1 MQRPEFVT
9 LLGGKASD
17 DDKFLL
23 AGQPA
28 DRREYRRAFTVLG
41 ALFAASVIVAPFASV
56 RLPTVAA
63 LIPVFGTGILMTD
76 MITAALLF
84 AQFSIVRWRA
94 LLVLASGYCFTA
106 LIVIPHAL
114 TFPAAFSPTSIIG
127 GGLQTTPWLYVVWHA
142 ALPLAVIMYALL
154 KDTRSESRLAQG
166 SLGFAIAFSV
176 AAVVASVAGITWVT
190 VVHHEI
196 LPVMLLGSPV
206 RLSLFGQ
213 AMFVTVIFL
222 GAVAIVLLWN
232 RRRSVLDLWLM
243 VTVSVLVLE
252 IVLNG
257 VFSSVR
263 FSIGFYAGRIY
274 SFLTGAI
281 VLVVLLSETTTLYP
295 KLARSIRMRHHEREG
310 LHLSMDVTAAS
321 IAHEVNQPL
330 AAIVTNSEATIRWLS
345 KSPPNLNE
353 ALEGLRTVI
362 RDGNRASEIIA
373 GIRAVFNRNTRE
385 KVSVNSNE
393 IIRETIALFQSELQ
407 NGRVSVRT
415 GLMEGLPRVV
425 ADKVQLQ
432 QVILNLIANAVD
444 AMNSVSDRTRVLHVR
459 SELDRSDGVLIM
471 VEDSGPGIAP
481 KDIDRIFEPFFT
493 TKSSGMGMGL
503 SICRSIIEA
512 HGGRLTAST
521 GQPHGSVFRIVLPAQ
536 DAGS

>member
-1 MQRPEFVT
+1 
-9 LLGGKASD
+9 
-17 DDKFLL
+17 
-23 AGQPA
+23 
-28 DRREYRRAFTVLG
+28 
-41 ALFAASVIVAPFASV
+41 LF
-56 RLPTVAA
+56 
-63 LIPVFGTGILMTD
+63 
-76 MITAALLF
+76 
-84 AQFSIVRWRA
+84 
-94 LLVLASGYCFTA
+94 YA
-106 LIVIPHAL
+106 LIVVPHAL
-114 TFPAAFSPTSIIG
+114 TFPGAFSPTSVIG
-127 GGLQTTPWLYVVWHA
+127 GGVQTTPWLYVVWHA
-142 ALPLAVIMYALL
+142 ALPVAVILYALL

-166 SLGFAIAFSV
+166 SVGFAVAFSV

-213 AMFVTVIFL
+213 TMFVMVIFL
-222 GAVAIVLLWN
+222 GAVAILLLWS

-257 VFSSVR
+257 VFSNVR
-263 FSIGFYAGRIY
+263 FSIGFYAGRVY

-295 KLARSIRMRHHEREG
+295 KLARSIRMRRHDREG

-330 AAIVTNSEATIRWLS
+330 TAIVTNSEATIRWLS
-345 KSPPNLNE
+345 KSPPNLHE
-353 ALEGLRTVI
+353 ALEGLRTVV
-362 RDGNRASEIIA
+362 RDGNRASEIIT
-373 GIRAVFNRNTRE
+373 GVRAMFNRSTTE
-385 KVSVNSNE
+385 KVPVNSNDV
-393 IIRETIALFQSELQ
+393 IRETIALLQSELQ
-407 NGRVSVRT
+407 NRRVSVRT
-415 GLMEGLPRVV
+415 GLVEELPRVV

-444 AMNSVSDRTRVLHVR
+444 AMSSVSDRTRVLHVR
-459 SELDRSDGVLIM
+459 SELDRSDGVLIT

-521 GQPHGSVFRIVLPAQ
+521 CQPHGSVFRIVLPAQ
-536 DAGS
+536 DPLAREA

>member
-1 MQRPEFVT
+1 
-9 LLGGKASD
+9 
-17 DDKFLL
+17 
-23 AGQPA
+23 
-28 DRREYRRAFTVLG
+28 
-41 ALFAASVIVAPFASV
+41 
-56 RLPTVAA
+56 
-63 LIPVFGTGILMTD
+63 
-76 MITAALLF
+76 
-84 AQFSIVRWRA
+84 
-94 LLVLASGYCFTA
+94 
-106 LIVIPHAL
+106 
-114 TFPAAFSPTSIIG
+114 
-127 GGLQTTPWLYVVWHA
+127 
-142 ALPLAVIMYALL
+142 
-154 KDTRSESRLAQG
+154 
-166 SLGFAIAFSV
+166 
-176 AAVVASVAGITWVT
+176 
-190 VVHHEI
+190 
-196 LPVMLLGSPV
+196 
-206 RLSLFGQ
+206 
-213 AMFVTVIFL
+213 
-222 GAVAIVLLWN
+222 
-232 RRRSVLDLWLM
+232 
-243 VTVSVLVLE
+243 
-252 IVLNG
+252 
-257 VFSSVR
+257 
-263 FSIGFYAGRIY
+263 
-274 SFLTGAI
+274 
-281 VLVVLLSETTTLYP
+281 LLSETTTLYP

-353 ALEGLRTVI
+353 ALEGLRTVV

-521 GQPHGSVFRIVLPAQ
+521 GQSHGSVFRIVLPAQ

>member
-1 MQRPEFVT
+1 M
-9 LLGGKASD
+9 
-17 DDKFLL
+17 
-23 AGQPA
+23 
-28 DRREYRRAFTVLG
+28 
-41 ALFAASVIVAPFASV
+41 
-56 RLPTVAA
+56 
-63 LIPVFGTGILMTD
+63 
-76 MITAALLF
+76 
-84 AQFSIVRWRA
+84 
-94 LLVLASGYCFTA
+94 
-106 LIVIPHAL
+106 
-114 TFPAAFSPTSIIG
+114 
-127 GGLQTTPWLYVVWHA
+127 QTTPWLYIVWHA
-142 ALPLAVIMYALL
+142 ALPLAVILYALL

-166 SLGFAIAFSV
+166 SVGLSVAFSV
-176 AAVVASVAGITWVT
+176 AAVVALVAGITWVT

-196 LPVMLLGSPV
+196 LPAMLLGSPV

-213 AMFVTVIFL
+213 AMFVMVIFL
-222 GAVAIVLLWN
+222 GAVAIVLLWI
-232 RRRSVLDLWLM
+232 RRRSVLDLWLL

-257 VFSSVR
+257 VFSNVR

-295 KLARSIRMRHHEREG
+295 KLARSIRMRRHEREG
-310 LHLSMDVTAAS
+310 RHLSMDATAAS

-330 AAIVTNSEATIRWLS
+330 AAIVTNSDAAIRWLS
-345 KSPPNLNE
+345 KSPPNLDE
-353 ALEGLRTVI
+353 ALAGLRTVV
-362 RDGNRASEIIA
+362 RDGNRASEIVSS
-373 GIRAVFNRNTRE
+373 IRAMFNRSTTE
-385 KVSVNSNE
+385 KVSLNSNE
-393 IIRETIALFQSELQ
+393 VIRETIALFQSELQ

-415 GLMEGLPRVV
+415 GLMEGLPPVV

-444 AMNSVSDRTRVLHVR
+444 AMSSVSERTRVLHVR
-459 SELDRSDGVLIM
+459 SELDRSDGVLIT

-481 KDIDRIFEPFFT
+481 KDTDRIFEPFFT

-512 HGGRLTAST
+512 HGGRLTASA

-536 DAGS
+536 EALAREA

>member
-1 MQRPEFVT
+1 
-9 LLGGKASD
+9 
-17 DDKFLL
+17 
-23 AGQPA
+23 
-28 DRREYRRAFTVLG
+28 
-41 ALFAASVIVAPFASV
+41 
-56 RLPTVAA
+56 
-63 LIPVFGTGILMTD
+63 
-76 MITAALLF
+76 
-84 AQFSIVRWRA
+84 
-94 LLVLASGYCFTA
+94 
-106 LIVIPHAL
+106 
-114 TFPAAFSPTSIIG
+114 
-127 GGLQTTPWLYVVWHA
+127 
-142 ALPLAVIMYALL
+142 
-154 KDTRSESRLAQG
+154 LAQG
-166 SLGFAIAFSV
+166 SVGFAIAFSV
-176 AAVVASVAGITWVT
+176 AAVVASVAGIMWVT

-213 AMFVTVIFL
+213 AMFVMVIFL
-222 GAVAIVLLWN
+222 GAVAIGLLWR

-257 VFSSVR
+257 VFSNVR
-263 FSIGFYAGRIY
+263 FSIGFYAGRVY

-295 KLARSIRMRHHEREG
+295 KLARSIRMRRHERVG

-373 GIRAVFNRNTRE
+373 GIRAMFNKSTTE
-385 KVSVNSNE
+385 KVSVDSNE
-393 IIRETIALFQSELQ
+393 VIRETIALFQSEFQ

-415 GLMEGLPRVV
+415 GLVEGLPRVV

-444 AMNSVSDRTRVLHVR
+444 AMSSVSDRTRVLHVR

-481 KDIDRIFEPFFT
+481 KDINRIFEPFFT

-536 DAGS
+536 NPLAREA